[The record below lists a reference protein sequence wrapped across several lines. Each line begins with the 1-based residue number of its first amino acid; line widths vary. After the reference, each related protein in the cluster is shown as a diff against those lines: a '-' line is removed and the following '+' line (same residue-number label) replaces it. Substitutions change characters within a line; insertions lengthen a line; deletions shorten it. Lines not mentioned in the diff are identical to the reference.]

1 MADNQDTVKE
11 RYLAGYAQGL
21 SRGNEPPILGDI
33 QLMLDNAIGEGHE
46 SSRKGLQQ
54 GFDEMRAAKKAESKK
69 SKKSMKKGGLAKSA
83 SKRADGIAIKGKTK
97 GRMI

>member
-1 MADNQDTVKE
+1 MADNPDIVKE

-21 SRGNEPPILGDI
+21 QRGNEPLVVGDI

-54 GFDEMRAAKKAESKK
+54 GFDEMRAAKKAEAKRP
-69 SKKSMKKGGLAKSA
+69 KKSMKKGGSVKSA
-83 SKRADGIAIKGKTK
+83 SKRADGCCTKGKTK
-97 GRMI
+97 GRYI